1 MTKKRTPAGECSI
14 VTRSG
19 RLRLRISRS
28 ASPTGR
34 QQEIGLG
41 MADSPAA
48 RTVAAQILAQV
59 QLDIYNRRLDP
70 TLETYRRNQQVQR
83 ETVYGLWVRYID
95 YKSASIKASTL
106 DYYRRIIGDKLR
118 ESPQTISKAL
128 VLRDWLLGKTT
139 QSFAARV
146 LSSFSAAVDWGMKHG
161 LVDLV
166 KNPYQGMAKDLRPDT
181 QPPGADA
188 FSQDEKTA
196 ILNAF
201 LKSPDYSYYYSFV
214 YFLFLTGCRPSEAIG
229 LRWGDI
235 SSNLETIEF
244 SGSIVQVNSV
254 AVRMEK
260 SKTNRVRSFPINQE
274 LRDLLANCLPHHPA
288 NDELVF
294 PALNGED
301 PIDYINF
308 CHRAWAKVVTPIIGR
323 KTTPYNCRDTFITE
337 QVAAGIPTSVIAR
350 WVDNS
355 PTMIDRKYFDISVV
369 NFLPK

>member
-1 MTKKRTPAGECSI
+1 
-14 VTRSG
+14 
-19 RLRLRISRS
+19 
-28 ASPTGR
+28 
-34 QQEIGLG
+34 

-59 QLDIYNRRLDP
+59 QLDIYNCRLDP
-70 TLETYRRNQQVQR
+70 TLETYRRNQQVVRR

-106 DYYRRIIGDKLR
+106 HYYRRIIGDKLR

-146 LSSFSAAVDWGMKHG
+146 LSSFSAAVDWGIKHG
-161 LVDLV
+161 LVDLA
-166 KNPYQGMAKDLRPDT
+166 KNPYEGMARDLKPDT
-181 QPPGADA
+181 QPPGAAA

-201 LKSPDYSYYYSFV
+201 LTSHDYSYYYSFV
-214 YFLFLTGCRPSEAIG
+214 YFLFLTGCRRSEAIG
-229 LRWGDI
+229 LRWGDV
-235 SSNLETIEF
+235 SNNLETIEF
-244 SGSIVQVNSV
+244 SGSIVQINSV

-260 SKTNRVRSFPINQE
+260 SKTNRIRNFPLNQE
-274 LRDLLANCLPHHPA
+274 LRDLIENCLPPHPA
-288 NDELVF
+288 NDDLVF

-323 KTTPYNCRDTFITE
+323 RTTPYNCRDTFITE